1 MGTVERIALGIIVVA
16 GITTLILPDRQ
27 TIGVANSLGNWFN
40 RSLRTA
46 TGQKG

>member
-1 MGTVERIALGIIVVA
+1 MGTVERIALAIILVA
-16 GITTLILPDRQ
+16 GATTLLLPDRQ
-27 TIGVANSLGNWFN
+27 TVPVVNALGNWFN